1 MTAEIHHLPDPG
13 PGDAERE
20 HWRRQAVAANAS
32 YLRAIPG
39 RYADA
44 ACDHPTVAAWVA
56 ELVATAEARPNPW
69 VEPVIRSGPS
79 LLLAGVV
86 GVGKTHQACGAL
98 RALLTSGVRCRGVL
112 VTAAD
117 LYAEMRPRHGVDSEA
132 VFWEYADAGVLAL
145 DDLGAAKGSEWT
157 EEINYRLINHR
168 YQRNL
173 PTLVTTNRKPSELR
187 DVFGARVMSRLA
199 EMSRTVVLTGGDRR
213 TRGAR

>member
-1 MTAEIHHLPDPG
+1 MSASGCWAILEALLANLRHKAMRPIVHALLLP
-13 PGDAERE
+13 
-20 HWRRQAVAANAS
+20 
-32 YLRAIPG
+32 
-39 RYADA
+39 
-44 ACDHPTVAAWVA
+44 
-56 ELVATAEARPNPW
+56 
-69 VEPVIRSGPS
+69 

-132 VFWEYADAGVLAL
+132 VFREYADAGVLEL